1 MLLKQY
7 EEVIKYKVTKGD
19 TITKIGLIYNI
30 NTKLIKSANPKL
42 GDNLHPG
49 DIILLPIKKMSQVG
63 STHLQ
68 QDSSIRSDDFVIKSG
83 PKRSEQDIIHDYFSR
98 QKIWNQQL
106 TLLKSR
112 SFDWD
117 IESPA
122 CDE

>member
-19 TITKIGLIYNI
+19 TLTKIGLIYNI

-83 PKRSEQDIIHDYFSR
+83 P
-98 QKIWNQQL
+98 
-106 TLLKSR
+106 
-112 SFDWD
+112 
-117 IESPA
+117 
-122 CDE
+122 